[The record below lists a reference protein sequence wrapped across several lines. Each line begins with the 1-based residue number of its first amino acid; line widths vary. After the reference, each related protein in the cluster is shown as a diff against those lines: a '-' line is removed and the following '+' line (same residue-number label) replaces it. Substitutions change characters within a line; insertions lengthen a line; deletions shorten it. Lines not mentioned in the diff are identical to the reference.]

1 MLGIMRRLESQD
13 MTYWFVNR
21 AFDWSVVLQ
30 LVWTFDEAVD
40 VTALAQMNTEL
51 AAGPLNRRV
60 VLPSVPLARPRW
72 SHSPET
78 PDVVVDTVPISA
90 DGIEA
95 WADAELESVPLDPV
109 TGSAWRLR
117 GVPTADGGFVVS
129 LTTLHLVA
137 DGRGMVAAAAAAAA
151 SGGPTDPVPVT
162 TRRALRA
169 DLADVVTVVAQAG
182 SGVARALRSA
192 VRSTTDDAPPTPTR
206 AVRAPMHERSPSART
221 RWAVVSVSA
230 ADWEQA
236 ARRHHGTSNVLFVA
250 VIAGALRAAGHLPAD
265 EPIKVG
271 IPVSQRA
278 EGDDR
283 ANATAGVSVMV
294 RDEATAGGNLTALR
308 RLCKQ
313 AYERLA
319 AGTRPAMMHL
329 RPLMN
334 VLPVSLVAKVA
345 TAGNGM
351 PDVMT
356 SNLGVFGPEVARIGG
371 RTASAVAFR
380 GDAQG
385 VDPDSHHRFGDGL
398 QSWSVQ
404 VGDTL
409 TFAVAAFDESAF
421 ADASRLRAGLAAE
434 LDAWGVVH
442 RIW

>member
-1 MLGIMRRLESQD
+1 

-30 LVWTFDEAVD
+30 LVWTFDEVVD
-40 VTALAQMNTEL
+40 AAALAQMNAEL
-51 AAGPLNRRV
+51 AVGSLNRRV
-60 VLPSVPLARPRW
+60 VLPSVPIARPRW
-72 SHSPET
+72 SHSPAT
-78 PDVVVDTVPISA
+78 PDVVIDTLPIGA

-95 WADAELESVPLDPV
+95 WADGELETVTLDPV
-109 TGSAWRLR
+109 DGSAWRLR

-137 DGRGMVAAAAAAAA
+137 DGRGMVAAAVAAAT
-151 SGGPTDPVPVT
+151 SGGSSDPVPLS
-162 TRRALRA
+162 TRRAVLA
-169 DLADVVTVVAQAG
+169 DLADVLTVVSQAG
-182 SGVARALRSA
+182 SGVARALTSA
-192 VRSTTDDAPPTPTR
+192 VRSTTDDGPPPPAR

-230 ADWEQA
+230 AHWEEV
-236 ARRHHGTSNVLFVA
+236 ARRHHGTSNILFVA

-271 IPVSQRA
+271 IPVSRRT

-294 RDEATAGGNLTALR
+294 RGEVTAGGDLTALR

-334 VLPVSLVAKVA
+334 VLPVSVVAKVA

-371 RTASAVAFR
+371 HTASAVAFR

-385 VDPDSHHRFGDGL
+385 VDPDLHHRFGDGL

-409 TFAVAAFDESAF
+409 TFSVAAFDESAF
-421 ADASRLRAGLAAE
+421 AGASELRAGIAAE

>member
-1 MLGIMRRLESQD
+1 MRRLETQD

-30 LVWTFDEAVD
+30 LVWTFDDVVD
-40 VTALAQMNTEL
+40 AGDLARMNAALGT
-51 AAGPLNRRV
+51 GSLNRRV
-60 VLPSVPLARPRW
+60 VLPSVPIARPRW

-78 PDVVVDTVPISA
+78 PDVVIDTRPIAS
-90 DGIEA
+90 DGIET
-95 WADAELESVPLDPV
+95 WADAELETVTLDPV
-109 TGSAWRLR
+109 TGSTWRLR
-117 GVPTADGGFVVS
+117 GTPTADGGFVVS
-129 LTTLHLVA
+129 LTALHLVA
-137 DGRGMVAAAAAAAA
+137 DGRGMVAAAVAAATP
-151 SGGPTDPVPVT
+151 GGSADPMPVAT
-162 TRRALRA
+162 GRALLADLGDVATVVSQAGVGVTRAVTGALMSRA
-169 DLADVVTVVAQAG
+169 DDG
-182 SGVARALRSA
+182 PG
-192 VRSTTDDAPPTPTR
+192 APIR
-206 AVRAPMHERSPSART
+206 AVRAPMHERSPRAHTS
-221 RWAVVSVSA
+221 WAVVSVSA
-230 ADWEQA
+230 AEWEQV
-236 ARRHHGTSNVLFVA
+236 ARRHHGTANILFVA
-250 VIAGALRAAGHLPAD
+250 VITGALRAAGHLPAD
-265 EPIKVG
+265 EPVKVG

-294 RDEATAGGNLTALR
+294 LDEATAGGDLTALR

-334 VLPVSLVAKVA
+334 VLPVSVVAKVA
-345 TAGNGM
+345 TAGDGM

-356 SNLGVFGPEVARIGG
+356 SNLGVFGPEVARIG
-371 RTASAVAFR
+371 RKTASSVAFR

-385 VDPDSHHRFGDGL
+385 VDPDRHHRFGDGL

-409 TFAVAAFDESAF
+409 TFSVAAFDATAF
-421 ADASRLRAGLAAE
+421 ADASQLRAGIAAE

-442 RIW
+442 RIR